1 MNDIFDINNLD
12 QTNKNIKEITK
23 KPDSEFKNIKLSTN
37 RYDHP
42 KFSDFQPASSWITIN
57 FFF

>member
-42 KFSDFQPASSWITIN
+42 KFLIFNQHQVE
-57 FFF
+57 